1 MMLWERFKSCNCVQ
15 LPKVGGSF
23 RMLLWVG
30 RGEVDF
36 DSNIDIAQFVIR
48 DLGSIFEGKGISPRH
63 IISPRGTRVQFEFRR
78 VPLISI

>member
-30 RGEVDF
+30 KGRGVLDRLKF
-36 DSNIDIAQFVIR
+36 QAMHC
-48 DLGSIFEGKGISPRH
+48 DLSFQYLY
-63 IISPRGTRVQFEFRR
+63 V
-78 VPLISI
+78 